1 LFSVVSNGRKHT
13 EIIFFMV
20 TSYLGGGIFGMLFT
34 LVPVRSTI
42 KLVLYMGQM
51 RKDLVEWPTAPCR
64 GTGQDVSKQQLVC
77 LGLGRQL
84 RQQKVTNRCRKLQVT
99 ASTLCRQSRTR

>member
-1 LFSVVSNGRKHT
+1 
-13 EIIFFMV
+13 
-20 TSYLGGGIFGMLFT
+20 
-34 LVPVRSTI
+34 
-42 KLVLYMGQM
+42 MGQM
-51 RKDLVEWPTAPCR
+51 SEWPTAPCR

-99 ASTLCRQSRTR
+99 ASTSCRPAGSHVQDDSIKTTVFLTTEVRLHSSKLRQR

>member
-1 LFSVVSNGRKHT
+1 MGRMHT
-13 EIIFFMV
+13 
-20 TSYLGGGIFGMLFT
+20 
-34 LVPVRSTI
+34 
-42 KLVLYMGQM
+42 
-51 RKDLVEWPTAPCR
+51 DLVEWPTAPCR

-99 ASTLCRQSRTR
+99 ASTLCGPAVTYKMTQLKRLCF